1 MLNRPYQ
8 NVWETPLAQV
18 ASVPVDMLEAFLATY
33 AAYPPRTKAALLSFL
48 SR

>member
-18 ASVPVDMLEAFLATY
+18 ASVPVNLLEAFLE
-33 AAYPPRTKAALLSFL
+33 AYPPLTKAALLSLL